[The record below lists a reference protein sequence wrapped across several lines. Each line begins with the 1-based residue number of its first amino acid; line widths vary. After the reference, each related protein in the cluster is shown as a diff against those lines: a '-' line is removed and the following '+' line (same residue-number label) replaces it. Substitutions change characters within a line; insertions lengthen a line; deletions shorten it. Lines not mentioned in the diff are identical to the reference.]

1 MTATHEEFRQRV
13 REFLAAN
20 AVARTEPPLEW
31 TEEMQ
36 VAGCRRFHGALSD
49 AGLGGITY
57 PVEYGGQGLDKGYL
71 EVYTQELSNYRVPLV
86 PAAISHG
93 MCLPVI
99 NDFGTPEQ
107 REHYQARII
116 RCDDIWCQMFSEPG
130 AGSDVASLSTR
141 AVRDGDE
148 WVINGQKVW
157 TSGAHYC
164 DYGLVVVRTDPTQP
178 KHRGLSMFIVDL
190 SLPGVDIR
198 PLRQPTGGSNFNEV
212 YLTDVRVGH
221 DCLVGGEGEGWNVA
235 VAMLMYER
243 FAIGASGS
251 QAMTGRTGIAQL
263 IEEAQRR
270 GRSSDPVIRDALAG
284 LYIRERIQTFIGMR
298 IREAAEAG
306 RSPGAEASIAKLN
319 TAMLARQAADLGIA
333 IAGLQGQAWY
343 CTDKDGSQW
352 ANGVVSS
359 PGMGIAGGTNEV
371 QRNIIGERV
380 LGLPKEPDPY
390 KGQPWEAVP
399 RS

>member
-1 MTATHEEFRQRV
+1 MTVPHDEFRQRV

-20 AVARTEPPLEW
+20 AVARTEPTLDL

-36 VAGCRRFHGALSD
+36 VDGCRRFHSALGD
-49 AGLGGITY
+49 AGLAGITY
-57 PVEYGGQGLDKGYL
+57 PVEYGGQGLDKSYQ
-71 EVYTQELSNYRVPLV
+71 EVFNEERARYQVPLV

-93 MCLPVI
+93 MCLPVM

-107 REHYQARII
+107 RERHQAAII
-116 RCDDIWCQMFSEPG
+116 RCDELWCQMFSEPG

-190 SLPGVDIR
+190 SLPGVDVR

-212 YLTDVRVGH
+212 YLTDVRVGA

-251 QAMTGRTGIAQL
+251 EAMTGRVVTARL
-263 IEEAQRR
+263 IGEAERR
-270 GRSSDPVIRDALAG
+270 GRSNDPVIRDALAD

-319 TAMLARQAADLGIA
+319 TAILARQAADLGIA
-333 IAGLQGQAWY
+333 ISGLQGQAW
-343 CTDKDGSQW
+343 DSGNEDGSQW